1 MFWYKGYKVDTS
13 FNSPRVEYQGRWRWF
28 RNTNEAI
35 LFIETLEAGEIRLPR
50 VRNSSHRKG
59 GTR

>member
-1 MFWYKGYKVDTS
+1 MKYKGYEINTAFS
-13 FNSPRVEYQGRWRWF
+13 CPRVKYQGRWRWF
-28 RNTNEAI
+28 RNTNEAMF
-35 LFIETLEAGEIRLPR
+35 FIETLEAGESRLPR